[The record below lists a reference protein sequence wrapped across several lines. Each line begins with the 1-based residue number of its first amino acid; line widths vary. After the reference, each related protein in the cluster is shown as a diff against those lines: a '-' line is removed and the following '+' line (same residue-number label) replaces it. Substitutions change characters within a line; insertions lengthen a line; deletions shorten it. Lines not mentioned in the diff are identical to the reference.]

1 MLHRLAC
8 YSQSGKN
15 PAKQLR
21 FSAVLFNY
29 YLQLVFQDRQLCVF
43 SSMNFTR
50 SLCPGL
56 LALELLPERAP
67 ASLTLSAESAAEL
80 SDVMASNLLRLLPG
94 VDKMGLAIAAALYD
108 QAQILR
114 PDWPIFEELARLYQ
128 HSPSADSSASIA
140 CFGAAAG
147 RMPAAQLE
155 PERSLIGS
163 PLMLLPWVLMGEPE
177 RVAHFNLQMEEV
189 FTENG
194 LADARTALFLNEAF
208 SIKVEHARL
217 LTLYDLCVITAMQ
230 YQHAGL
236 TPLWSLIEC
245 ALLSPECEQTVASAG
260 GDTYRWRAGIVTIVR
275 KVAPENAQEQRQ
287 YQAVLAAHGIGLQRV
302 APKN

>member
-1 MLHRLAC
+1 
-8 YSQSGKN
+8 
-15 PAKQLR
+15 
-21 FSAVLFNY
+21 
-29 YLQLVFQDRQLCVF
+29 
-43 SSMNFTR
+43 MNFTR

-67 ASLTLSAESAAEL
+67 VSLTLPAESVAGL
-80 SDVMASNLLRLLPG
+80 SDVIASNLLRLLPG
-94 VDKMGLAIAAALYD
+94 VDKLGLAIAAALYD

-114 PDWPIFEELARLYQ
+114 PGWPIFDELARLYQ
-128 HSPSADSSASIA
+128 RSQSADSGASIA

-147 RMPAAQLE
+147 RMPAARLE

-163 PLMLLPWVLMGEPE
+163 PLMLLPWVLKGEE
-177 RVAHFNLQMEEV
+177 EMVAHFSLQMEEV

-217 LTLYDLCVITAMQ
+217 LTQYDLCAITAMQ

-236 TPLWSLIEC
+236 APLWSLIEC
-245 ALLSPECEQTVASAG
+245 ALLSPEREQIIESAG
-260 GDTYRWRAGIVTIVR
+260 GDTYRWQAGFVTIVG